1 MLRRLP
7 DGLPLR
13 SAAIAAPAS
22 VAWPAVET
30 AGLRPAGGSV
40 LGGAKVLVIGAG
52 PIGSLVVAV
61 ARTLGARELIA
72 VDLQAKPLQIARE
85 LGATGTLQAATEDQI
100 SAIHAD
106 VVFESS
112 GHHSGLDLALR
123 GATRGGKVVMVGLLP
138 AGPQPVDISLAVS
151 RELQL
156 AGSFRF
162 NGELDRV
169 LGALADGSL
178 RADPV
183 VTQVFPVA
191 QMLEAFE
198 LAGDPSRSGKVLL
211 EF

>member
-1 MLRRLP
+1 MHPLNQASRAQQVGLVRAGRATAHELEVCSRRGRMAEWADFYERLFNFREIRYFDIEGKLTGLKTVRVEWK
-7 DGLPLR
+7 DGKM
-13 SAAIAAPAS
+13 
-22 VAWPAVET
+22 VEVPGT
-30 AGLRPAGGSV
+30 EFV
-40 LGGAKVLVIGAG
+40 LDADLV
-52 PIGSLVVAV
+52 
-61 ARTLGARELIA
+61 
-72 VDLQAKPLQIARE
+72 LQALNAEVRE
-85 LGATGTLQAATEDQI
+85 R
-100 SAIHAD
+100 
-106 VVFESS
+106 
-112 GHHSGLDLALR
+112 LR